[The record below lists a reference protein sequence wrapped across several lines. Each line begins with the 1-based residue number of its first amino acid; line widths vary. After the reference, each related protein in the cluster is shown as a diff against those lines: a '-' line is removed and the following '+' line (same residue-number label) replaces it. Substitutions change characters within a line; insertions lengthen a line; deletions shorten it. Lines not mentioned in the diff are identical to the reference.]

1 MVKMVK
7 FMLCLFIRIK
17 QIDGWRSAIVVM
29 VVKTDLLEE
38 VTFEQRYEKQELV
51 SLEDTWK
58 KSSLGR
64 GNCTNKN
71 QEAGVCLVCCENC

>member
-1 MVKMVK
+1 
-7 FMLCLFIRIK
+7 
-17 QIDGWRSAIVVM
+17 M

>member
-1 MVKMVK
+1 
-7 FMLCLFIRIK
+7 
-17 QIDGWRSAIVVM
+17 M

-64 GNCTNKN
+64 RNCTNKN